1 MIRELTRADVEEA
14 FLRRTAATTAL
25 ADEADRIGDACHAMA
40 ARFSRGGRLITFGN
54 GAAAAD
60 AAHLAVEFVHPV
72 TMGKRAL
79 PAVSLVTDPA
89 TLTGIA
95 RRSGFEDTFAAQLR
109 THARPDDIAVG
120 ISPDGACVNVA
131 RALGE
136 AHDRGLLTV
145 ALVGGDGGAVAALAG
160 ERPPARLDHLLSAR
174 STDPYVVKEMHV
186 TIYHVLWELTH
197 VFLERPGT
205 PGGGSLQ

>member
-1 MIRELTRADVEEA
+1 MTTTLTREDAVEA
-14 FLRRTAATTAL
+14 FARRTPATTAL
-25 ADEADRIGDACHAMA
+25 AEEAERIADACHAMA
-40 ARFSRGGRLITFGN
+40 ERFHGGGRLITFGN

-72 TMGKRAL
+72 IVGKRAL

-109 THARPDDIAVG
+109 AQARPDDIAVG
-120 ISPDGACVNVA
+120 ISADGECPNVA

-136 AHDRGLLTV
+136 AHDRGLLAV
-145 ALVGGDGGAVAALAG
+145 ALVGGEGGAVAELAAV
-160 ERPPARLDHLLSAR
+160 RPAPRLDHLLRVR
-174 STDPYVVKEMHV
+174 SLDPYVVKEMHV
-186 TIYHVLWELTH
+186 TIYHVLWELAH
-197 VFLERPGT
+197 VFLERPQTLGR
-205 PGGGSLQ
+205 GAAR

>member
-1 MIRELTRADVEEA
+1 MIGELTRADAEDA
-14 FLRRTAATTAL
+14 FARRTAATTAL
-25 ADEADRIGDACHAMA
+25 AAEADRIADACHAMA
-40 ARFSRGGRLITFGN
+40 GRLGRGGRLITFGN

-109 THARPDDIAVG
+109 THARPGDIAVG

-145 ALVGGDGGAVAALAG
+145 ALVGGDGGAVAALG
-160 ERPPARLDHLLSAR
+160 ERSPARLDHLLSAR

-197 VFLERPGT
+197 VFLERPGA
-205 PGGGSLQ
+205 PGGGSSR